1 MEDIS
6 AINVLLTIVL
16 AHTPTENT
24 IQPQTSESSSFNIY
38 LAAIYQYTSVKPKI
52 AWKSWYSGGT
62 QLHRVRGAR
71 FTHVQGPYQKHLMIS
86 IDEVKT

>member
-24 IQPQTSESSSFNIY
+24 IQPQTSEPSSFQFTLSCPIHE
-38 LAAIYQYTSVKPKI
+38 YTLVE
-52 AWKSWYSGGT
+52 AQDRMDDLGT
-62 QLHRVRGAR
+62 MEE
-71 FTHVQGPYQKHLMIS
+71 PS
-86 IDEVKT
+86 